1 MLISARA
8 SASCL
13 ADLRA
18 LAPIGARGLI
28 LSRIDYLI
36 PNRSNRRRVLNRRR
50 VILILVPAP
59 HTTHDPSGR
68 QWEHAVP
75 TSSRWSRI
83 VTESRNYHGEVT
95 DSRSCYGIVTELSRN
110 HGVVTELSR
119 RDGVVTESRTLAGWL
134 AGCLRGRRFTC
145 KRRIA
150 PIGASNRRRVILFRI
165 DDLIPNRFS
174 YPALH
179 P

>member
-1 MLISARA
+1 ML
-8 SASCL
+8 
-13 ADLRA
+13 D
-18 LAPIGARGLI
+18 
-28 LSRIDYLI
+28 
-36 PNRSNRRRVLNRRR
+36 RRR

-95 DSRSCYGIVTELSRN
+95 DSRSCHGIVTELSRN

-119 RDGVVTESRTLAGWL
+119 SCQGVTELSRNQEHWLVGWL
-134 AGCLRGRRFTC
+134 AACGGADLRVNTAHEQKVVSEAWLLGRAQEKTQND
-145 KRRIA
+145 
-150 PIGASNRRRVILFRI
+150 PQPEL
-165 DDLIPNRFS
+165 
-174 YPALH
+174 Y
-179 P
+179 